1 MKRDP
6 PQDICT
12 AVYPWR
18 LPETPMGLGFW
29 PDLCYRQRIGIPAL
43 TVVEDEFNFQW
54 ILSGALRLEYGDTV
68 ARAGAGFLC
77 GIPPGA
83 PVRKVRTSGR
93 PVELLGLCVRGTS
106 ARAFFE
112 SLGFSARCLARRA
125 ARPDDCEAVFREIEV
140 LFTGPHPRDAFRLA
154 TLLFRMAGNLCGEA
168 PASLDRAPSGTLAD
182 RFHRLVRTQ
191 LHQPL
196 GVAAIAE
203 QLHVSQA
210 TLFRAV
216 RRATGQSPSD
226 RIEAERLRRA
236 RVLLRE
242 TDHKVLHVAHECGF
256 PNEKYFMR
264 RFKANTGM
272 TPAAFRRGREI
283 VGQPSIARQ

>member
-12 AVYPWR
+12 AVHPWR

-54 ILSGALRLEYGDTV
+54 ILSGSLRLEYGDAVGT
-68 ARAGAGFLC
+68 AGPGFLC

-83 PVRKVRTSGR
+83 PVRKVRTDER
-93 PVELLGLCVRGTS
+93 PVELLGLCVRGAS
-106 ARAFFE
+106 ARTFFE

-125 ARPDDCEAVFREIEV
+125 AHPDDCGAAFREIEA
-140 LFTGPHPRDAFRLA
+140 LFTGPRPRDAFRLA
-154 TLLFRMAGNLCGEA
+154 ALLFRLAGALCGDA
-168 PASLDRAPSGTLAD
+168 PASLDRAPADSLAD

-216 RRATGQSPSD
+216 HRATGQSPSA

-242 TDHKVLHVAHECGF
+242 TDHKILHVAHECGF

-264 RFKANTGM
+264 RFKAATGM
-272 TPAAFRRGREI
+272 TPAAFRRSP
-283 VGQPSIARQ
+283 VIAG